1 MDGGG
6 MIRRRRLAAILLC
19 AFIVGAPLAQSRADE
34 EEEKAAEAALAR
46 GDARPVHELL
56 QRVGSKF
63 AGSVLKIELEHEDEG
78 DAPWVYE
85 VKLLTPQGDVLEL
98 AYDAATLE
106 LIGLEGRYREHEDD

>member
-1 MDGGG
+1 
-6 MIRRRRLAAILLC
+6 MIHRRRLAAILLC
-19 AFIVGAPLAQSRADE
+19 ALIAGAPLAQPWADDDD
-34 EEEKAAEAALAR
+34 EKAAEAALAR
-46 GDARPVHELL
+46 GEARSVQELL
-56 QRVGSKF
+56 QRVRSKF

-106 LIGLEGRYREHEDD
+106 LIGLEGRYREHEDDD

>member
-1 MDGGG
+1 

-19 AFIVGAPLAQSRADE
+19 ALIAGAPSVQAWADDEDE
-34 EEEKAAEAALAR
+34 EAAEAALAR

-63 AGSVLKIELEHEDEG
+63 EGSVLKVELEHEDEG

-98 AYDAATLE
+98 AYNAATLE
-106 LIGLEGRYREHEDD
+106 LMGLEGQYRENEHDD

>member
-1 MDGGG
+1 
-6 MIRRRRLAAILLC
+6 MIRRRRLAAVLVC
-19 AFIVGAPLAQSRADE
+19 ALIAGAPLAQAWGDDDE
-34 EEEKAAEAALAR
+34 EEAAEAALAR

-63 AGSVLKIELEHEDEG
+63 VGSVLKIELEREDEG

-98 AYDAATLE
+98 AYNAATLE
-106 LIGLEGRYREHEDD
+106 LMWFEGR